1 MADASQPSVPRWL
14 IRWAAVGWRL
24 LILAGVL
31 VGVGYL
37 FTKLRLIVL
46 PVLVSLFVCTVLVPP
61 VTWLR
66 RRRFPPL
73 LATWTVLF
81 GSLLIVAG
89 VVWGLYTV
97 TQGQFNQLGHELS
110 TGVNRLEGY
119 LTNGPFHLS
128 HKQVHDFGNQAKDFF
143 TKNQG
148 TIARGALSGVSVAGE
163 IAAGV
168 VLTLVLTFFFVKDG
182 ERMSD
187 WALSLFSARRAE
199 DVRTLGE
206 QIWATMTAYIRGT
219 TINGLV
225 NAVLLSCALIGL
237 GIPLVL
243 PIALL
248 TFVGGYL
255 PMIGAIVSG
264 GFAAMVALV
273 VKGPI
278 TALIVIGVTIVIHN
292 LEGYIV
298 GPKVLGH
305 QVNLHPVVI
314 ILSISAG
321 TALAGIPGA
330 FLAVP
335 TTSILIVI
343 YNHFHHPSQ
352 VEPLE
357 EERGPPPADAEY
369 DGSARRP
376 SSPAREGSAR
386 SLRRRG

>member
-1 MADASQPSVPRWL
+1 M
-14 IRWAAVGWRL
+14 G
-24 LILAGVL
+24 
-31 VGVGYL
+31 
-37 FTKLRLIVL
+37 
-46 PVLVSLFVCTVLVPP
+46 
-61 VTWLR
+61 
-66 RRRFPPL
+66 
-73 LATWTVLF
+73 
-81 GSLLIVAG
+81 
-89 VVWGLYTV
+89 
-97 TQGQFNQLGHELS
+97 
-110 TGVNRLEGY
+110 
-119 LTNGPFHLS
+119 
-128 HKQVHDFGNQAKDFF
+128 
-143 TKNQG
+143 
-148 TIARGALSGVSVAGE
+148 
-163 IAAGV
+163 
-168 VLTLVLTFFFVKDG
+168 
-182 ERMSD
+182 
-187 WALSLFSARRAE
+187 
-199 DVRTLGE
+199 
-206 QIWATMTAYIRGT
+206 AYIRGT
-219 TINGLV
+219 TVNGLV

-264 GFAAMVALV
+264 GFAAIVALV

-321 TALAGIPGA
+321 TAIVGIPGA

-335 TTSILIVI
+335 STAILIVI

-357 EERGPPPADAEY
+357 DERGPPAAEVEH
-369 DGSARRP
+369 DGSGPQTSSPSRQPPANSRRRP
-376 SSPAREGSAR
+376 A
-386 SLRRRG
+386 

>member
-1 MADASQPSVPRWL
+1 MADSQPSVPQWL
-14 IRWAAVGWRL
+14 IRWAAAGWRL

-31 VGVGYL
+31 VAASYV
-37 FTKLRLIVL
+37 FTKLRVIIL
-46 PVLVSLFVCTVLVPP
+46 PMLVGLFVSTIFVPP
-61 VTWLR
+61 ATWLR
-66 RRRFPPL
+66 RHRFPPL
-73 LATWTVLF
+73 LATWTVLLGF
-81 GSLLIVAG
+81 TLIVAG

-110 TGVNRLEGY
+110 AGVNRAERY
-119 LTNGPFHLS
+119 FTNGPFHFS
-128 HKQVHDFGNQAKDFF
+128 HKQVNDYVSQARNFF

-163 IAAGV
+163 IVAGV
-168 VLTLVLTFFFVKDG
+168 VLTLVLVFFFVKDG
-182 ERMSD
+182 DRMTN
-187 WALSLFSARRAE
+187 WALSLFSARRVE
-199 DVRTLGE
+199 DVRTLGG

-219 TINGLV
+219 SINGLV

-237 GIPLVL
+237 GVPLVL
-243 PIALL
+243 PIAVL

-264 GFAAMVALV
+264 AFAALVALV

-305 QVNLHPVVI
+305 QVNLHPVVV
-314 ILSISAG
+314 ILSITAG

-335 TTSILIVI
+335 TTSMLIVV

-352 VEPLE
+352 VEALE
-357 EERGPPPADAEY
+357 DERGPPPAEAEY
-369 DGSARRP
+369 DGSTPHP
-376 SSPAREGSAR
+376 SSPAREPGAR